1 MKMDIK
7 DIAGLLDSGLYV
19 KAANPWLNPQG
30 ELYKYARQHNFKL
43 RPSYVLRKSPPWS
56 KARGGVE
63 AMSDK
68 QREKLAEFMSVV
80 LTGIRGDLEAGR
92 KPKPAS
98 VYIRQAY
105 PVKKKREYKSKVTPE
120 GLARLSAKIRLLRGE
135 ELTEEEKRLL
145 GIAVVPAARRGALE
159 TA

>member
-19 KAANPWLNPQG
+19 KAANPWLNPEG
-30 ELYKYARQHNFKL
+30 ELYKIAKQHNFKL

-63 AMSDK
+63 ALSDK
-68 QREKLAEFMSVV
+68 QRERLAEFMSVV
-80 LTGIRGDLEAGR
+80 YRGITADLEARR
-92 KPKPAS
+92 KPRPAS
-98 VYIRQAY
+98 VYIKQAY
-105 PVKKKREYKSKVTPE
+105 PVKKKKQYKSKVTDE
-120 GLARLSAKIRLLRGE
+120 SLARLSAKIKLLRGE

-145 GIAVVPAARRGALE
+145 GIAVAPAARRGALE

>member
-1 MKMDIK
+1 MKMDTR

-19 KAANPWLNPQG
+19 KAANPWLNPEG
-30 ELYKYARQHNFKL
+30 ELYKYAKQHNFKL

-63 AMSDK
+63 ALRPK
-68 QREKLAEFMSVV
+68 QREKLAEFMSIVYR
-80 LTGIRGDLEAGR
+80 GITADLEAGR

-98 VYIRQAY
+98 VYIKQAI
-105 PVKKKREYKSKVTPE
+105 PVKKPRKRVSKVTPE
-120 GLARLSAKIRLLRGE
+120 SLARLSAKIKLLRGE

-145 GIAVVPAARRGALE
+145 GIPVVAVAGRGALE
-159 TA
+159 AA